1 MWCEALPSGKVRY
14 VERYEHPLTGKL
26 CKVSITLD
34 KDTKT
39 NHKLAYEALQ
49 DKIDD
54 RLKEITATTKKED
67 LRLSELIKLYRV
79 DQKATVS
86 SSTYKRNYF
95 AMESLMGILGADILV
110 ERMTAGY
117 VREKFAGEKEKPGT
131 TNERITRLKALLR
144 WGYEN
149 DYISDIRW
157 LDKLKK
163 FKDDEKAKKLEE
175 KYLEAD
181 ELKLLLDNMH
191 VDKWRLLTEFMA
203 LSGLRCGEAIALNDA
218 DVDLKSRIISVT
230 KTFDPVNRVVTSPKT
245 STSVREVYIQDELI
259 PVCRGI
265 KLLAKKEQ
273 LLYCYRTELFMSD
286 VNGLHLN
293 YYSYNKYLSE
303 VSERL
308 FTKPVTT
315 HYLRHAHVALMAE
328 HGIEL
333 DVISRRLGH
342 ANSSIT
348 KDIYFHVTKKL
359 RERDNQRIE
368 KIKIL

>member
-1 MWCEALPSGKVRY
+1 MWCETLKNGKVRY
-14 VERYEHPLTGKL
+14 VERYEHPLTGIT
-26 CKVSITLD
+26 CKTSVTLQ
-34 KDTKT
+34 KDT
-39 NHKLAYEALQ
+39 NANRKLAQEALR
-49 DKIDD
+49 DKIEA
-54 RLKEITATTKKED
+54 RLREITATTKKTD
-67 LRLSELIKLYRV
+67 LRLSELVELYRV

-86 SSTYKRNYF
+86 PSTYNRNYF
-95 AMESLMGILGADILV
+95 ATESLMSILGADILV

-117 VREKFAGEKEKPGT
+117 VREKFAEEKEKPGT

-157 LDKLKK
+157 IDKLKK
-163 FKDDEKAKKLEE
+163 FKDDEKVKKLEE

-191 VDKWRLLTEFMA
+191 VNKWRLLTEFMA
-203 LSGLRCGEAIALNDA
+203 LSGLRCGEAIALTDV
-218 DVDLKSRIISVT
+218 DVDLKGRTISIT
-230 KTFDPVNRVVTSPKT
+230 KTFDPVSHIVTSPKT
-245 STSVREVYIQDELI
+245 ATSVREVYIQDQLI
-259 PVCRGI
+259 RVCRDI
-265 KLLAKKEQ
+265 KLLTKKEQ
-273 LLYCYRTELFMSD
+273 LLYCYRTDLLLSD

-293 YYSYNKYLSE
+293 YYSYNKYLRE

-308 FTKPVTT
+308 FSKPVTT
-315 HYLRHAHVALMAE
+315 HYLRHTHVALMAE
-328 HGIEL
+328 NGVQL

-359 RERDNQRIE
+359 RQRDNQRIE

>member
-26 CKVSITLD
+26 RKVSITLD
-34 KDTKT
+34 KDTKS

-49 DKIDD
+49 DKIDE
-54 RLKEITATTKKED
+54 RLKEVTATIKKDD
-67 LRLSELIKLYRV
+67 LRLSELVKLYRV
-79 DQKATVS
+79 DQRATVS
-86 SSTYKRNYF
+86 PSTYKRNYF
-95 AMESLMGILGADILV
+95 AMESLMNILGADILV

-117 VREKFAGEKEKPGT
+117 VRERFAEESEKPGT

-157 LDKLKK
+157 VDKLKK
-163 FKDDEKAKKLEE
+163 FKDDEKAKKLDE

-203 LSGLRCGEAIALNDA
+203 LSGLRCGEAIALTDT
-218 DVDLKSRIISVT
+218 DVDLKSRTISVT

-245 STSVREVYIQDELI
+245 STSVREVYIQDQLI
-259 PVCRGI
+259 PVCRGV

-273 LLYCYRTELFMSD
+273 LLYCYRTDLLLSD

-293 YYSYNKYLSE
+293 YYSYNKYLCK

-308 FTKPVTT
+308 FARPVTT
-315 HYLRHAHVALMAE
+315 HYLRHTHVALMAE
-328 HGIEL
+328 NGVEL

-348 KDIYFHVTKKL
+348 KDIYFHVTKKMEEL
-359 RERDNQRIE
+359 DRQH
-368 KIKIL
+368 IKDVKLL

>member
-1 MWCEALPSGKVRY
+1 MWCEALSNGKVRY
-14 VERYEHPLTGKL
+14 AERYEHPLTGKL
-26 CKVSITLD
+26 CRVSITLD
-34 KDTKT
+34 KDTKS

-67 LRLSELIKLYRV
+67 LRLSELIKLYRI

-86 SSTYKRNYF
+86 PSTYKRNYF
-95 AMESLMGILGADILV
+95 AMESLMSILGTDILV

-117 VREKFAGEKEKPGT
+117 VREKFAEEKEKPGT

-149 DYISDIRW
+149 DYIYDIRW
-157 LDKLKK
+157 IDKLKK
-163 FKDDEKAKKLEE
+163 FKDDEKVRKLEE

-191 VDKWRLLTEFMA
+191 VEKWRFLTEFMA
-203 LSGLRCGEAIALNDA
+203 LSGLRCGEAIALTDA
-218 DVDLKSRIISVT
+218 DVDLKARTISVS

-259 PVCRGI
+259 RVCRDI
-265 KLLAKKEQ
+265 KLFAKKEQ

-293 YYSYNKYLSE
+293 YYSYNKYLGE
-303 VSERL
+303 VSDWL
-308 FTKPVTT
+308 FAKPVTT
-315 HYLRHAHVALMAE
+315 HYLRHTHVALMAE
-328 HGIEL
+328 RGIEL

-359 RERDNQRIE
+359 KEHDNQRIE